1 MIRTKAG
8 QGVFFFF
15 FIKRETKSQS
25 TGNFAEINP
34 CNLLEYNL
42 NLKYEN
48 WYFWKRDFYQ
58 TMIISGCF
66 DWNVTMYDEK

>member
-1 MIRTKAG
+1 MIRRKAG

-15 FIKRETKSQS
+15 IKHETKSQS

-48 WYFWKRDFYQ
+48 
-58 TMIISGCF
+58 
-66 DWNVTMYDEK
+66 

>member
-15 FIKRETKSQS
+15 FIKRETKNQS

-48 WYFWKRDFYQ
+48 
-58 TMIISGCF
+58 
-66 DWNVTMYDEK
+66 